1 MFAILSEMITNMN
14 NTKQTFGFL
23 RKKHCRVFTHVFALS
38 LIVETFLDLTEQT
51 KISCLFLYNE
61 RNHNKQS
68 HIPHGSPLLD
78 SSTHNE

>member
-51 KISCLFLYNE
+51 KISLSFFV
-61 RNHNKQS
+61 Q
-68 HIPHGSPLLD
+68 
-78 SSTHNE
+78 

>member
-51 KISCLFLYNE
+51 KISYV
-61 RNHNKQS
+61 
-68 HIPHGSPLLD
+68 
-78 SSTHNE
+78 